1 LTEKHI
7 KKLDFSRIE
16 IYVDN
21 NLINSKDFLCID
33 LYDMDYYAIYKVMGA
48 HCYFLY
54 NGEQK
59 TSYNVEFRLFDDN
72 YLSFVTYD
80 NKFLFNKDSW
90 GRSKIINFYSEPYFD
105 SLCNKI
111 KDPFQERI
119 SCFDKINNCIYCK
132 NKNSCEKCSDGFS
145 LFNEQCLSLTFFENN
160 LKYFTPDNGKNYYK
174 CSSKI
179 SECEEC
185 SYDDYS
191 FNKFHCSKC
200 SNGFI
205 LTETFECVP
214 SYAPFLSYEKIVIT
228 SSFDQIIKAGESIH
242 FQIKQIH

>member
-1 LTEKHI
+1 MPKKGKQNFFSFEWRFDLYGYDCGYIYDYDYGYDYNIYESKFILSNNYGYSTLTEKHI

-111 KDPFQERI
+111 KDPF
-119 SCFDKINNCIYCK
+119 
-132 NKNSCEKCSDGFS
+132 
-145 LFNEQCLSLTFFENN
+145 
-160 LKYFTPDNGKNYYK
+160 
-174 CSSKI
+174 
-179 SECEEC
+179 
-185 SYDDYS
+185 
-191 FNKFHCSKC
+191 
-200 SNGFI
+200 
-205 LTETFECVP
+205 
-214 SYAPFLSYEKIVIT
+214 
-228 SSFDQIIKAGESIH
+228 
-242 FQIKQIH
+242 